1 MGSGAL
7 EGSKVVIA
15 DNLNNWLKWGKLV
28 ESWALGTTPLPASVD
43 DFKAQ
48 VTQAGIDMVIP
59 DSLQQIAIARHDENV
74 LVLSLPSVA
83 AIEASRRCM
92 EDTARRPL
100 GYRNY
105 PLPDYYALAFENAPI
120 TEFSEDELINFNTRR
135 VGEYAIGFGL

>member
-1 MGSGAL
+1 MEPSAL

-28 ESWALGTTPLPASVD
+28 ESWAVGTTPLPASVD

-48 VTQAGIDMVIP
+48 VKRAGVDMVIP
-59 DSLQQIAIARHDENV
+59 DGLQQIAIARHDENV
-74 LVLSLPSVA
+74 LTLSLPSMA

-100 GYRNY
+100 GHRHY

-120 TEFSEDELINFNTRR
+120 TEFSEGELINFYTRR
-135 VGEYAIGFGL
+135 VGEYAIGFDL